1 MFGSVML
8 RFPFNCLDS
17 EVAAFEFGNSGK
29 GVDTALLFGQTGGP
43 LLGCLEAA
51 VLEPFSG
58 DFGSASS
65 STIEEGPL
73 LLSTR
78 EGASRARGGSSS
90 LKGSRNW
97 TGEAGANSFE
107 VMFIAGSFIVMEV
120 ARRSAGR
127 ASGLGRI
134 RRSACSFGL
143 VAVDSLRAS
152 LSVKPSKL
160 ALRYGCHAPPSMS
173 MEEPASTECDAG
185 SMVEP
190 GSKFKL

>member
-1 MFGSVML
+1 ML
-8 RFPFNCLDS
+8 RFPFDSLDS
-17 EVAAFEFGNSGK
+17 EVATFEFGNSGK
-29 GVDTALLFGQTGGP
+29 GVEAALLFGQTKGP
-43 LLGCLEAA
+43 LLGCLEAT
-51 VLEPFSG
+51 VLELFSG

-73 LLSTR
+73 LLSTK
-78 EGASRARGGSSS
+78 EGASRARCGSSS

-107 VMFIAGSFIVMEV
+107 VAFIAGSFIVMEV
-120 ARRSAGR
+120 ARRSAGM

-152 LSVKPSKL
+152 LSVNPSKL
-160 ALRYGCHAPPSMS
+160 ALRYGCHTGPSTS
-173 MEEPASTECDAG
+173 MEEPASTECVVV
-185 SMVEP
+185 SMIKP